1 MGKRKFFWFRETETE
16 PEPRENADSLLA
28 LMSAGP
34 LPVVEALSYAI
45 ALGEELREVHGRRRV
60 YAFLQPAG
68 VAILDGGVRLVP
80 LGPVAVSPYFSPEQV
95 AGRDLDLRTDIFS
108 LGAMMYEMFSGR
120 RAFGAATQAALRI
133 EILNHEPAL
142 LENVS
147 PALARLVQRCLE
159 KKPERRVQRME
170 ILLAELKL
178 QEIIST
184 PVESAQP
191 GPKPVTPLVPAR
203 RKPGG

>member
-1 MGKRKFFWFRETETE
+1 
-16 PEPRENADSLLA
+16 
-28 LMSAGP
+28 MSAGP

-45 ALGEELREVHGRRRV
+45 ALAEELREVHGRRRV

-68 VAILDGGVRLVP
+68 VAILDGRIRLVP
-80 LGPVAVSPYFSPEQV
+80 LGPAAVSPYFSPEQV
-95 AGRDLDLRTDIFS
+95 AGQT
-108 LGAMMYEMFSGR
+108 
-120 RAFGAATQAALRI
+120 ALRI

-142 LENVS
+142 LENVP

-178 QEIIST
+178 QEIMST

-191 GPKPVTPLVPAR
+191 GPKPVTPLVSAR